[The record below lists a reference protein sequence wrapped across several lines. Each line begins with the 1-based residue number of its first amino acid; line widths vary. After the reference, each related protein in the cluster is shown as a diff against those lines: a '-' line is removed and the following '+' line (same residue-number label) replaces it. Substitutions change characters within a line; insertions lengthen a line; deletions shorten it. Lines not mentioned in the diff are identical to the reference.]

1 MLTELGG
8 HGGGDEG
15 EGAVDEAAEGEGEG
29 GAAGETGAGSKARP
43 SAVLQRTGTAVVK
56 INIIGL
62 QIN

>member
-1 MLTELGG
+1 MLAELGG

-29 GAAGETGAGSKARP
+29 GAAGETGAGSEARP
-43 SAVLQRTGTAVVK
+43 SAVLQRTGAAVVE

-62 QIN
+62 